1 MRIAALLSIIAWS
14 GSALAYDSRPGD
26 AFVEVRTGLSGN
38 ALELGQMLHEHWR
51 GSVLL
56 THSWSTRR
64 LPVGLGLMAGYEGHR
79 RGYAL
84 LPRARFG
91 LAMALLHDGGLGLV
105 AQSDVGLLWY
115 VVRRVG
121 VGCSVGAQ
129 VWGNSLMP
137 EASVSLVARW

>member
-1 MRIAALLSIIAWS
+1 VRISLLLSALTVA
-14 GSALAYDSRPGD
+14 GSAWAYDSRPGD
-26 AFVEVRTGLSGN
+26 ALIELRSGLSGS

-56 THSWSTRR
+56 THGWAGER

-91 LAMALLHDGGLGLV
+91 LAMALLRDGGLGLV

-115 VVRRVG
+115 AVRG
-121 VGCSVGAQ
+121 LGLGFSVGAQ
-129 VWGNSLMP
+129 AWGDSLVP
-137 EASVSLVARW
+137 EASLSLVTRW